1 MMDEYDESS
10 DIEMVPMEEI
20 IHVEKKPNTLIKATT
35 KAESRVQPSDNFSN
49 RSTSTFTTGIDIFS
63 KEERLKM
70 EERAKRFGLTEKLE
84 NVLSNEEDLYSS
96 MGITDDGENVKNVR
110 LNVIHVRGTEEMSTK
125 DVLKYFQD
133 YAPQSIEWIN
143 DISCN
148 VVWFDNLSAARAML
162 GLSKKISGC
171 VGKYSDGNLSSE
183 ADYENGK
190 DCKDNNL
197 MAYGKNILTNTSN
210 NGKKEN
216 YINIKDIVHPLPPGT
231 WRKGIDYPKSKAIFL
246 RFATRMDRKQANA
259 EKISEY
265 YKKYGNP
272 NFGGI
277 KGILTESRKRM
288 YKQTKQTQ
296 QNKHR
301 STEKNKQIKNPWG
314 ALSET
319 WGVNDIVEDDF
330 LPRNDPDHGRSVKD
344 RLGTKF
350 LDKDA
355 IRAMESTEAS
365 SSSDSE
371 ENWCK
376 RSKVL
381 RMRMHADDEEEKQ
394 QKRRAKLRY
403 QMILNNLNNSGD
415 LRSKLGKPR
424 MKMQYCEPIQVV
436 ITNMNPPKSK
446 SLKHDSGSE
455 IAWRRDQIM
464 NEIKLSERE
473 EGEWQESE
481 TENDQEKEDEKIE
494 QSQHRQYSLMED
506 EEEKKEEE
514 RQEEEE
520 EEKDKNRKD
529 EEDSADED
537 SNIPAKEVQ
546 GPKGSVIKVVP
557 PKPRVA
563 STVWARL
570 NHVKSEINDSYLK
583 KRQSGSHN
591 LRNILKGGDLR
602 SRIGNHTR
610 GRSPLRIE
618 VKNDKYT
625 RNESDG
631 E

>member
-1 MMDEYDESS
+1 
-10 DIEMVPMEEI
+10 
-20 IHVEKKPNTLIKATT
+20 
-35 KAESRVQPSDNFSN
+35 
-49 RSTSTFTTGIDIFS
+49 
-63 KEERLKM
+63 M

-84 NVLSNEEDLYSS
+84 NLLSNQEEDLYSS
-96 MGITDDGENVKNVR
+96 MGITDNGEDARNVR
-110 LNVIHVRGTEEMSTK
+110 LNVIHVRGTKEMSTK

-162 GLSKKISGC
+162 GLSKRIEGS
-171 VGKYSDGNLSSE
+171 VGKYSGGNCNSE
-183 ADYENGK
+183 TDSVDRN
-190 DCKDNNL
+190 DCKDDSL
-197 MAYGKNILTNTSN
+197 IASGKHKFTDTSSD
-210 NGKKEN
+210 GKKEN
-216 YINIKDIVHPLPPGT
+216 YINIKDIDHALPPGT
-231 WRKGIDYPKSKAIFL
+231 WRKGIDYPKSKGIFL

-259 EKISEY
+259 EKVSEY

-288 YKQTKQTQ
+288 YKQIQQNK

-301 STEKNKQIKNPWG
+301 LAAEKDQNQIKNPWG

-319 WGVNDIVEDDF
+319 WGLNDVVEDDF
-330 LPRNDPDHGRSVKD
+330 LPKNDQDHARSSIKD
-344 RLGTKF
+344 RLGTKSF
-350 LDKDA
+350 DKDM
-355 IRAMESTEAS
+355 IQVVESRELS

-381 RMRMHADDEEEKQ
+381 RMRMHADDEEKKQ

-415 LRSKLGKPR
+415 LRSKLGKSR
-424 MKMQYCEPIQVV
+424 TKTQYRDPIQVV
-436 ITNMNPPKSK
+436 VTNTNLTKS
-446 SLKHDSGSE
+446 SPLKHGNSSK
-455 IAWRRDQIM
+455 IVWRRDREIM
-464 NEIKLSERE
+464 KEIQPSERE
-473 EGEWQESE
+473 EGEWQESGNE
-481 TENDQEKEDEKIE
+481 DDEEKEDEKIE
-494 QSQHRQYSLMED
+494 RNQHRQYVLMEDNKRRKEEEKEEEEED
-506 EEEKKEEE
+506 EEE
-514 RQEEEE
+514 EEEE
-520 EEKDKNRKD
+520 EEKGEKGEHRED
-529 EEDSADED
+529 EEDSVEED
-537 SNIPAKEVQ
+537 GNVPAKEVQ

-557 PKPRVA
+557 SKPRVA

-570 NHVKSEINDSYLK
+570 NYIRSEINDSYLK
-583 KRQSGSHN
+583 NRQSGSHD
-591 LRNILKGGDLR
+591 LRNTLKGGDLR

-625 RNESDG
+625 KNENNG